1 MDKDKF
7 YFPHDFNANSDEKI
21 LFIRSKF
28 GMEGYGLYWYF
39 IETMHESKDSK
50 LTCALIDGIAH
61 QLNIDITVL
70 KDFYNS
76 AITVELF
83 VTDGVKYWSERVV
96 RNKEI
101 FNEKRNLKSLAGKKG
116 MEIRWKNN
124 NVITDDNGVITKH
137 NKGKESKVNKSNI
150 NNNKSLI
157 VKQENNQDEEVFKPS
172 GNYRSQGEELYAF
185 NVAQANKRLLQV
197 QERRKSDS

>member
-39 IETMHESKDSK
+39 IETMHESKDNK

-83 VTDGVKYWSERVV
+83 VTDGVKYWSERVI

-101 FNEKRNLKSLAGKKG
+101 FNEKRKLKSLAGKKG
-116 MEIRWKNN
+116 MESRWKNN
-124 NVITDDNGVITKH
+124 GFITNDNSVITKH

-150 NNNKSLI
+150 NNNNSLI

-185 NVAQANKRLLQV
+185 KVAQGRRKLLQM
-197 QERRKSDS
+197 EKGGKSD